1 MLTVQDIN
9 KITDPVER
17 RKLKIQIIQ
26 REQRKELSKA
36 IQRFTGRAI
45 REEKTQSVQPP
56 QRSPQDS

>member
-26 REQRKELSKA
+26 REQRKELK
-36 IQRFTGRAI
+36 QVRTKFLPFV
-45 REEKTQSVQPP
+45 SVNTPSAP
-56 QRSPQDS
+56 